1 MFNAEKTGVAP
12 PISLEDF
19 VRLPRHRRPD
29 AMQKKRRRGRLSG
42 LGIVPAKSYNP
53 QSFADGRLVEEMTGD
68 QSRLL
73 RVGDRVRWGATITDL
88 GTVVGTAWSGV
99 TIEWDDGHTS
109 SIQHNDMARVERLP
123 NKLV

>member
-1 MFNAEKTGVAP
+1 MPNEA
-12 PISLEDF
+12 
-19 VRLPRHRRPD
+19 RL
-29 AMQKKRRRGRLSG
+29 QQLSG
-42 LGIVPAKSYNP
+42 LEIVPTKSYNP
-53 QSFADGRLVEEMTGD
+53 QSFADGRLIEEMTGD

-73 RVGDRVRWGATITDL
+73 KVGDRVRWGATIADL

-109 SIQHNDMARVERLP
+109 SIQHNDMAQVERVP